1 VTAWSL
7 LADEFLGLRV
17 TYSVPFHT
25 QTAQK
30 EPDRKEPHPCSLEFA
45 DVIVDTVD
53 ALILVLDCRGHVI
66 RINKACEA
74 ALGYSF
80 AEVSHAPIWET
91 VAMPEDVPPLMAMF
105 EEVQAFLFPYRRES
119 VWIAKDGRQELI
131 AWTNTA
137 LRDAAGRV
145 QAVIATGLLMT
156 EQRAAEQ
163 ALIQA
168 QQNYQSIFENAVDG
182 IFQTTPAGHY
192 LSANPS
198 LARIYGYS
206 SPKEMIESLRNITQ
220 QLYVNPSRRSDFI
233 QLMQQQDSVSNFEA
247 EITRRDGSRIW
258 IAEHARVVRDA
269 AGSVLYY
276 EGTVQDITLRKG
288 LEAERERL
296 LADALERADYDPLTG
311 LMNHRAFQ
319 RRCTEEAA
327 CARREGTPLAVAIF
341 DIDNFKYF
349 NDAHG
354 HLTGDELLRQI
365 ALTLQRHCRSY
376 DLLARYGSDEFA
388 LLMPRTTPESAARLT
403 RRLLRTVEKT
413 SYRSVGSDTAIPL
426 SLTLGLAQLP
436 QDAAGHESILEAASA
451 RLARMKSNGRGD
463 EEIESLRTLLHG
475 SVQGFSMLDA
485 LVIAVDNKDRY
496 TRRHSEDV
504 MRHALQIAQSMEMP
518 QAFQRTIQIAALLH
532 DVGKIGVPDRILR
545 KPDRLTDEEF
555 EAIRQHPLMGAVI
568 VGAVPGFEETLG
580 AIRHHHERWDGL
592 GYPDNLRGEASPLP
606 ARIMAVADAYSAMTM
621 DRPYRKG
628 KKPQEALAVLADGA
642 GSQWDP
648 ACVAAFLSARS
659 ASFQRDRDEAA
670 FCQPTQQRG
679 QCFGS
684 RGVAR
689 PVVQ

>member
-7 LADEFLGLRV
+7 LADETLRLRDNH
-17 TYSVPFHT
+17 SVPFYT
-25 QTAQK
+25 QTTQKEYNQK
-30 EPDRKEPHPCSLEFA
+30 EPDLCSLEFA

-53 ALILVLDCRGHVI
+53 ALILVLDCRGHII
-66 RINKACEA
+66 RFNKACA
-74 ALGYSF
+74 AVLGYSL

-91 VAMPEDVPPLMAMF
+91 VAVPEDVPRLMAMF
-105 EEVQAFLFPYRRES
+105 GGVQTFSFPYRRES
-119 VWIAKDGRQELI
+119 VWITKDGRQELI

-137 LRDAAGRV
+137 LRDAGGTV

-156 EQRAAEQ
+156 EQREAQNALFHAE
-163 ALIQA
+163 
-168 QQNYQSIFENAVDG
+168 QNYQSIFENAVDG

-206 SPKEMIESLRNITQ
+206 SPEEMIESLRNITQ

-233 QLMQQQDSVSNFEA
+233 RLMQQQDSVSNFEA

-258 IAEHARVVRDA
+258 IAEHARVVRDS
-269 AGSVLYY
+269 AGGVLYY
-276 EGTVQDITLRKG
+276 EGTVQDITHRKE

-296 LADALERADYDPLTG
+296 LADALERADHDPLTG

-327 CARREGTPLAVAIF
+327 RARREGTPLAVALV
-341 DIDNFKYF
+341 DVDNFTYF

-354 HLTGDELLRQI
+354 HLTGDEVLKQI
-365 ALTLQRHCRSY
+365 ALTLQQHCRSY

-403 RRLLRTVEKT
+403 SRLLQAVEKT
-413 SYRSVGSDTAIPL
+413 SYRPVGSDTAIPL
-426 SLTLGLAQLP
+426 SLTLGLAHFT
-436 QDAAGHESILEAASA
+436 QDDAGHESILEAASS
-451 RLARMKSNGRGD
+451 RLARMKSGGKGD
-463 EEIESLRTLLHG
+463 EEIESLRKLLHG
-475 SVQGFSMLDA
+475 SFQGFSMLDA
-485 LVIAVDNKDRY
+485 LVIAVDNKDCY

-504 MRHALQIAQSMEMP
+504 MRYALQIAQGMKMS

-545 KPDRLTDEEF
+545 KPDRLTDTEF

-568 VGAVPGFEETLG
+568 VGAVPGFEETLS
-580 AIRHHHERWDGL
+580 AIRHHHERWDGR
-592 GYPDNLRGEASPLP
+592 GYPDGLRGEASPLP

-648 ACVAAFLSARS
+648 ACVEAFLSARS
-659 ASFQRDRDEAA
+659 ESFQRDRDQAA
-670 FCQPTQQRG
+670 FCQPAQQRG

-684 RGVAR
+684 RGIAR
-689 PVVQ
+689 PVVH